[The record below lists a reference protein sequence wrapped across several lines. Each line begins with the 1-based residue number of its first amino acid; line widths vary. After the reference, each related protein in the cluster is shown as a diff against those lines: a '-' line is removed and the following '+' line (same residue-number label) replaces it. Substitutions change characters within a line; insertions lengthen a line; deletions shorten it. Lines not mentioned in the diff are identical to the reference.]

1 MKSTISTDVP
11 SGEIPKLAQAVQ
23 NADLSKVQK
32 AVIEP
37 PLVKPVFPGPGGAYI
52 LEPDF
57 AAIRELGQRLMGDGA
72 GASPT
77 PSASPTP

>member
-11 SGEIPKLAQAVQ
+11 SSEIPKLAQAVQ
-23 NADLSKVQK
+23 NADLSNVQR

-37 PLVKPVFPGPGGAYI
+37 PLVTPVFPGPGGAYI

-57 AAIRELGQRLMGDGA
+57 AAILALGQRLMGDGA

-77 PSASPTP
+77 PSPTPSP